1 MKKYIAL
8 IVLVI
13 VSAGILFLFGITR
26 EQYPTEYYF
35 RENETLSGK
44 IALPQNTTWKKFS
57 DEQEEQMVHD
67 MSIPVLSGFD
77 SFSCWSR
84 YADGELCEIQL
95 DWTHTVQEEY
105 QSVVLYLFP
114 ETPGK
119 YEKVDG
125 MYHLDYDTVTETE
138 RDGIVIYGDGTVES
152 RSRVLE
158 MELGNGL
165 YCQIVNA
172 CAVNVL
178 PSEDSLEAVGI
189 LVDFVLEH
197 GGELKNLFDLE
208 EA

>member
-1 MKKYIAL
+1 MKKVFAL
-8 IVLVI
+8 FGLFV
-13 VSAGILFLFGITR
+13 VSFCVLFLSVGR
-26 EQYPTEYYF
+26 ESHHPPEYYF

-57 DEQEEQMVHD
+57 NEKEDQIVHD
-67 MSIPVLSGFD
+67 MSIPALSGFD

-95 DWTHTVQEEY
+95 DWVHTAQEEY

-114 ETPGK
+114 KTPGK

-125 MYHLDYDTVTETE
+125 MYHLAYDSVTATE
-138 RDGIVIYGDGTVES
+138 RDGVIIYGDGTLES

-158 MELGNGL
+158 MELENGL
-165 YCQIVNA
+165 YCQIVHA
-172 CAVNVL
+172 CAVNVS
-178 PSEDSLEAVGI
+178 PSKDSLEAIGI

-197 GGELKNLFDLE
+197 GTELKNFFDLE
-208 EA
+208 VA